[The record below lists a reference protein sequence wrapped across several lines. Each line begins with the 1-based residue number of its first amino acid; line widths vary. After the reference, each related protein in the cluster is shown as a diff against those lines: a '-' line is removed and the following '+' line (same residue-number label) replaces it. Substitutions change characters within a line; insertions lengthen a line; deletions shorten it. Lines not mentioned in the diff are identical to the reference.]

1 MLAYFDDESLSVI
14 QIRNQIVYSHL
25 EFAISMFKR
34 YESKYKLFRGSDST
48 AIKKLLKYVY

>member
-1 MLAYFDDESLSVI
+1 MLAYFDDKSLSVI

-25 EFAISMFKR
+25 DFAISMFKR
-34 YESKYKLFRGSDST
+34 YKSNYMLFRESDST